1 MGGFSMTEKV
11 LLVDDEKDFLETLAE
26 RMRNRGMAVDTSSS
40 AMDALKKID
49 TESYDAII
57 LDLKMPGMDGL
68 EALKLVKERRPEL
81 QVILL
86 TGFGTLE
93 KGIEA
98 MKLGATDFVEKPAD
112 LETLT
117 QKIKNAQAKKMILV
131 EKQTEEKIRRIMKE
145 KAW

>member
-1 MGGFSMTEKV
+1 MTEKV
-11 LLVDDEKDFLETLAE
+11 LLVDDEQEFIETLAD
-26 RMRNRGMAVDTSSS
+26 RMRNRGMTVDTSTS
-40 AMDALKKID
+40 AIDAIKRID

-57 LDLKMPGMDGL
+57 LDLMMPGMDGL

-117 QKIKNAQAKKMILV
+117 QKIKNAHAKKMILV

>member
-1 MGGFSMTEKV
+1 MTEKV
-11 LLVDDEKDFLETLAE
+11 LLVDDEEDFLETLAD
-26 RMRNRGMAVDTSSS
+26 RMRTRGMTVDTSSS
-40 AMDALKKID
+40 AIDAIKRID

-57 LDLKMPGMDGL
+57 LDLMMPGMDGL
-68 EALKLVKERRPEL
+68 EALKIVKERRPEL
-81 QVILL
+81 QIILL

-112 LETLT
+112 LESLT
-117 QKIKNAQAKKMILV
+117 QKIKNAHAKKMILV
-131 EKQTEEKIRRIMKE
+131 EKQTEEKIRKIMKE

>member
-1 MGGFSMTEKV
+1 MTEKV
-11 LLVDDEKDFLETLAE
+11 LLVDDEQDFLETLAD
-26 RMRNRGMAVDTSSS
+26 RMRNRGMAVDTSTS
-40 AMDALKKID
+40 AIDALKRID
-49 TESYDAII
+49 TTSYDAII
-57 LDLKMPGMDGL
+57 LDLMMPGMDGL

-117 QKIKNAQAKKMILV
+117 
-131 EKQTEEKIRRIMKE
+131 
-145 KAW
+145 

>member
-1 MGGFSMTEKV
+1 MTEKV
-11 LLVDDEKDFLETLAE
+11 LLVDDEKDFLETLAD
-26 RMRNRGMAVDTSSS
+26 RMRNRGMTVDTSTS
-40 AMDALKKID
+40 AIDALKRID

-57 LDLKMPGMDGL
+57 LDLMMPGMDGL

-131 EKQTEEKIRRIMKE
+131 EKQTEAKIRRIMKE
-145 KAW
+145 KPW

>member
-1 MGGFSMTEKV
+1 MTEKV
-11 LLVDDEKDFLETLAE
+11 LLVDDEKDFIETLAD
-26 RMRNRGMAVDTSSS
+26 RMRNRGMTVDTSTS
-40 AMDALKKID
+40 AMDALDKIE

-57 LDLKMPGMDGL
+57 LDLMMPGMDGL

>member
-1 MGGFSMTEKV
+1 MTEKV
-11 LLVDDEKDFLETLAE
+11 LLVDDEEEFIETLAD
-26 RMRNRGMAVDTSSS
+26 RMRNRGMTVDTSTS
-40 AMDALKKID
+40 AIDALERID
-49 TESYDAII
+49 TTSYDAII
-57 LDLKMPGMDGL
+57 LDLMMPGMDGL

-117 QKIKNAQAKKMILV
+117 QKIKNAHAKKMILV

>member
-1 MGGFSMTEKV
+1 MTEKV
-11 LLVDDEKDFLETLAE
+11 LLVDDEQDFIETLAD
-26 RMRNRGMAVDTSSS
+26 RMRNRGMAVDTSTS
-40 AMDALKKID
+40 AIDALKKID
-49 TESYDAII
+49 TTSYDAII
-57 LDLKMPGMDGL
+57 LDLMMPGMDGL

-117 QKIKNAQAKKMILV
+117 QKIKNAHAKKMILV